1 MIDFYSQG
9 SQIGFSIHGWGG
21 ILLLCYIALEILNL
35 FITKSL
41 LTHKIFLWFRAR
53 REVKKLIPNWWKID
67 KVNLITIERC
77 HYQQGNKFPVGYKVY
92 VKIKTKLIE
101 SYPLTTLD
109 WTNDW
114 IIVDRLGR
122 IKHQKLI
129 EGIKWHD
136 DRNSDKIKSWKRNK
150 SLEDIGL

>member
-1 MIDFYSQG
+1 MNIYTQG
-9 SQIGFSIHGWGG
+9 SNIGITIDSWFVLIISFF
-21 ILLLCYIALEILNL
+21 ILFEFVQFMLSKT
-35 FITKSL
+35 F

-53 REVKKLIPNWWKID
+53 REVKKLIPNWWVVD
-67 KVNLITIERC
+67 KVRLITIERC
-77 HYQQGNKFPVGYKVY
+77 HYQQGNEFPVGYMVY
-92 VKIKTKLIE
+92 VKIKSKLIK
-101 SYPLTTLD
+101 SYPVTTLD
-109 WTNDW
+109 FTNDW

-150 SLEDIGL
+150 SLEDIGI